1 MKYLISNS
9 DHSVDESRL
18 QGHGFSA
25 FTFSIEM
32 VLLCYFI
39 GLSIGW
45 FILGFS
51 YLRLFLST
59 PRIKRREISYLL
71 KTGKPIP
78 ALSIIIPARNEERY
92 IKRCLQS
99 LLWQHYESFEIIMV
113 DDNSTDDTLD
123 IAKTI
128 KDRRL
133 KLITLR
139 RTPRGWTGKSWASQV
154 GYLASKGKILLF
166 TDADTFYYNKFAVLE
181 TVSLMQKERVDVVTG
196 LPLIELRDFYSKL
209 IMPLYN
215 LFSILCA
222 PSYSDL
228 RNSKSNVGYLIG
240 SFFIINKN
248 VMDKIGGFRCVQ
260 SSIQE
265 DTDLGVCL
273 KEARYPIVVIKI
285 SHLVSAFWSRNRR
298 TLLEGIKR
306 IVSYNLSNSRKNIPI
321 DTLAV
326 LFLIVAPFLL
336 LPFVGNLNKNQ
347 GGDVITMT
355 LYFWNVLMC
364 VFPIVAVAVVGMTKY
379 RLNPLYSL
387 LILFGGGF
395 FLTTYLISI
404 FQLVSL
410 PLSRAIRWKGR
421 RYEYDQ

>member
-1 MKYLISNS
+1 M
-9 DHSVDESRL
+9 
-18 QGHGFSA
+18 QGYGVIA
-25 FTFSIEM
+25 FTSSIEM
-32 VLLCYFI
+32 VLLWFFI

-45 FILGFS
+45 FIIGLG
-51 YLRLFLST
+51 YVRLFIST
-59 PRIKRREISYLL
+59 PRIKQKEISYLL
-71 KTGKPIP
+71 KNGKPP
-78 ALSIIIPARNEERY
+78 PSLTIIIPARNEERY

-99 LLWQHYESFEIIMV
+99 LLWQHYENLEIIMV
-113 DDNSTDDTLD
+113 DDNSTDDTLG

-133 KLITLR
+133 KLITLK
-139 RTPRGWTGKSWASQV
+139 RTPPGWTGKSWASQV
-154 GYLASKGKILLF
+154 GYLTSNGKILLF

-240 SFFIINKN
+240 SFFIINRN

-265 DTDLGVCL
+265 DTDMGVCL
-273 KEARYPIVVIKI
+273 KGAGYPIVVIKI
-285 SHLVSAFWSRNRR
+285 SHLVSAFWSRNKR

-306 IVSYNLSNSRKNIPI
+306 IVSYNLSNNRKNIPV
-321 DTLAV
+321 DTFAV
-326 LFLIVAPFLL
+326 FCLIVAPFLL

-347 GGDVITMT
+347 GGDVITTT
-355 LYFWNVLMC
+355 LYFWSILMC
-364 VFPIVAVAVVGMTKY
+364 VLPILAVAVVGMTKY

-387 LILFGGGF
+387 LILVGGGF
-395 FLTTYLISI
+395 FLATYLISI

-410 PLSRAIRWKGR
+410 PFSRAIRWKGR
-421 RYEYDQ
+421 GYEYNR